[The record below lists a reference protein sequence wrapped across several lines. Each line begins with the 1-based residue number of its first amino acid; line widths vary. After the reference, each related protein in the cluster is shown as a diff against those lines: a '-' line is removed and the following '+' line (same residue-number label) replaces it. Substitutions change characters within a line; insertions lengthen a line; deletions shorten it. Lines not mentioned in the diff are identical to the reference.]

1 MTHQRCR
8 LDGLELSED
17 MEMWEEISGFQGNC
31 IWKHKLGD

>member
-17 MEMWEEISGFQGNC
+17 MEMREEISGFQGNC